1 MIKRTVSTM
10 LIIVIALFV
19 VAQAVRANVFLP
31 LMPNGDIRAAAIG
44 YGRAVGIDGGNWIDA
59 TCVDGSLPLVQTNGS
74 SVIVLCEER

>member
-19 VAQAVRANVFLP
+19 VAQAVRANVHLP
-31 LMPNGDIRAAAIG
+31 IFYNGDIRAAAVG
-44 YGRAVGIDGGNWIDA
+44 YGQAVTIDGGNWIDA